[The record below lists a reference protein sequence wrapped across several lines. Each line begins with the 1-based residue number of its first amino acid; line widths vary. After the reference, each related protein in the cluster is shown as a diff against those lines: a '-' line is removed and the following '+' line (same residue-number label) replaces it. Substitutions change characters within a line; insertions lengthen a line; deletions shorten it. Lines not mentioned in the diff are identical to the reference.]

1 MCVKNNTVCS
11 WWEIDSLNCLPG
23 SNPAQVDLLTSRLS
37 ARHAAGEKLIPRIF
51 LPART
56 RHEWTYLGSNTPPRS
71 YKHKSGNHENYSSIL
86 NGTVLI
92 TVRNAIAARS
102 CFQGRL
108 WFLFTGGGGGRH
120 APGWLSLGR
129 HPPPPPTDGYRNAFL
144 FLFNFVDMPC
154 LHSPPHQLK
163 LQNDIPK
170 TVQKILCLK

>member
-23 SNPAQVDLLTSRLS
+23 SNPAQVDVLTSRLS
-37 ARHAAGEKLIPRIF
+37 ARHAAGEKLIPLIF

-102 CFQGRL
+102 CLHRRL
-108 WFLFTGGGGGRH
+108 WFCSQGEGVVDTPR
-120 APGWLSLGR
+120 ADCPWADT
-129 HPPPPPTDGYRNAFL
+129 PPPHRWLPE
-144 FLFNFVDMPC
+144 C
-154 LHSPPHQLK
+154 
-163 LQNDIPK
+163 
-170 TVQKILCLK
+170 ILVSF